1 MTNTNNDRET
11 KLDTAAKVLAHAFKD
26 LLETRK
32 DPATDS
38 RRRGCLEKL
47 AAAGLEPITTPSEA
61 LTQQQR

>member
-32 DPATDS
+32 DPATES
-38 RRRGCLEKL
+38 RRKNCLAKL
-47 AAAGLEPITTPSEA
+47 RNAGLEAIE
-61 LTQQQR
+61 